1 MRTVNDELNNWL
13 LKTDEYFESSKKDV
27 KLGHI
32 ALYFDDNLLN

>member
-27 KLGHI
+27 KLKHI
-32 ALYFDDNLLN
+32 ALYFDDNFLD

>member
-13 LKTDEYFESSKKDV
+13 LKTDEYFELSKKDV
-27 KLGHI
+27 KLEHI